1 LFVAA
6 QMIEIDQQPSTTVK
20 VQHEEVVIEGI
31 DIKNS
36 NNNNAIVKLRHSQQ
50 LRRREHVDPVG
61 VFSIGFERR
70 FPRAH
75 DLQHAAARE

>member
-20 VQHEEVVIEGI
+20 VQHEEVVIEG
-31 DIKNS
+31 KMRKS
-36 NNNNAIVKLRHSQQ
+36 NNNNTIVNSRHSQQ

-61 VFSIGFERR
+61 VFSIGVEWR